1 MSGVTDKVIGTSSG
15 WPVFRRAVRIGLIC
29 AAAIAAASCSMVS
42 FNDDDPAPPPAQ
54 KDSRARKIGAPADNN
69 EAVGKIYRDA
79 QAKLKKRNFAA
90 ASKRFAEVERQYP
103 YSKWARRAILMSA
116 FAEYE
121 RNNYTSAIS
130 AAKRYISLYPG
141 NKDAAYAYYL
151 VGLSYYEQITDVG
164 RDQEVTRKALSALTE
179 VNRRFPD
186 SQYGADAK
194 QKAVLARD
202 HLAGKEMKIGRYYLK
217 RRSYIAAINRF
228 RKVIKEY
235 QTTTHTPE
243 ALMRLTEAYM
253 VLGIKT
259 EAQTAAAILGH
270 NYPNTQWYKDAYVLL
285 KSDGLAPRE
294 NKASWISRAWKSM
307 TVF

>member
-1 MSGVTDKVIGTSSG
+1 VS
-15 WPVFRRAVRIGLIC
+15 AVLLAGLL
-29 AAAIAAASCSMVS
+29 AGACSMIS
-42 FNDDDPAPPPAQ
+42 FDDSSPASPPED
-54 KDSRARKIGAPADNN
+54 KDSKPRKIGAPADPN
-69 EAVGKIYRDA
+69 ETVGKIYRDA
-79 QAKLKKRNFAA
+79 QAKLKNRDFEAA
-90 ASKRFAEVERQYP
+90 AKRFSEVERQYP
-103 YSKWARRAILMSA
+103 YSTWARRAILMSA

-121 RNNYTSAIS
+121 RNNYTGAVT
-130 AAKRYISLYPG
+130 AARRFISLYPG

-164 RDQEVTRKALSALTE
+164 RDQEVTRKALAALTE
-179 VNRRFPD
+179 VNRRFPGT
-186 SQYGADAK
+186 QYAADAK

-217 RRSYIAAINRF
+217 RHSYIAAINRF

-253 VLGIKT
+253 VLGIKH

-270 NYPNTQWYKDAYVLL
+270 NYPNSQWYQDAYVLL

-294 NKASWISRAWKSM
+294 NRQSWISRAWNSM